1 MHFGQKGLS
10 THLQWEELDRD
21 YKQWGTPQ
29 SLPFCSQS
37 TSRYGSIPI
46 SNGIQALLESV
57 LRCEP
62 RPRLS
67 TSLLLFLA
75 ENYGCGPIVSL
86 LLEKDVEECVSQK
99 EQSLYEDSLKR
110 VYVNLNEKDAYM
122 SLLRSVKQTNVHNG
136 LVLEGFNQFQVAQM
150 AYTESLKSEVV
161 MNNLSLLQTVQE
173 RWKSCTENLY
183 QWTSLYE
190 YGRIFEDSMTT
201 INCLSKMNSLK

>member
-1 MHFGQKGLS
+1 MHFSQKGVS
-10 THLQWEELDRD
+10 THLHWEELDRD
-21 YKQWGTPQ
+21 YKQWGTPH

-46 SNGIQALLESV
+46 SNGIQAIVESI

-75 ENYGCGPIVSL
+75 ENYGCGPTVSL
-86 LLEKDVEECVSQK
+86 LLEKDIDECVSAR
-99 EQSLYEDSLKR
+99 EHSLYEESLKR
-110 VYVNLNEKDAYM
+110 VYLNLNEKDAYASM
-122 SLLRSVKQTNVHNG
+122 LRSVKQTDMHNG
-136 LVLEGFNQFQVAQM
+136 LVLEGFSQFQAAQM

-173 RWKSCTENLY
+173 RWKVCTENLY
-183 QWTSLYE
+183 QWNSLYE
-190 YGRIFEDSMTT
+190 YGRIFDDSMTL